1 MNKKAFTLIEVLVA
15 SAVMLV
21 LFVLAGGALWTGGR
35 SSTRGIEKLDEISK
49 ISRLGEYLKKC
60 LRFAVQVEHLQPGP
74 ELEEYQIRFVEE
86 ISPIDGTR
94 VEKDASFKFSGPPRG
109 AKHVEIVFAGRPQPM
124 DFDQLDL
131 RMSITGNLISVQ
143 LDGGKNR
150 VLEVAVTSPYMVA
163 LSGFTGNPL
172 EGLGASAGAPD
183 ALASGGSAGGLPPGT
198 PLAGLPGSPS
208 PAPGFTPPIAS
219 PGPLASAEGPGP
231 SGATGGLGALGT
243 QLGTGAVATRDK
255 PDQGVPPGENP
266 AEGETFTTEGGTGT
280 PRSPARMPPRLE
292 SRSDSATITP
302 SAGPPLGSKPAEAV
316 GGDAEQAEEEEPAV
330 IASDDQGITIART
343 PPGPPTQRLD
353 QPVKP
358 VKPVKPLRPTMTAPP
373 SIKPPMGPSTGVTR
387 SRLRAPTEP
396 AGTQEPTVRRTPP
409 VLPPALQAVI
419 DKLREMPRDPKPP
432 KAPEPEKE
440 PDKPLRQTEPL
451 EATPAGEGGMNQP
464 FN

>member
-74 ELEEYQIRFVEE
+74 ELEEYQVRFVEE

-131 RMSITGNLISVQ
+131 RMSITGNLIAVQ

-183 ALASGGSAGGLPPGT
+183 ALASGGSASGLPAGT
-198 PLAGLPGSPS
+198 PLAGLPGSAS
-208 PAPGFTPPIAS
+208 PAQGFVP
-219 PGPLASAEGPGP
+219 PLASSSQPPGVEGP
-231 SGATGGLGALGT
+231 ATRDTTGGLGALGS
-243 QLGTGAVATRDK
+243 QLGTGTVASRDK
-255 PDQGVPPGENP
+255 PDRIAPPDESP
-266 AEGETFTTEGGTGT
+266 AEGETFSADGGTGT
-280 PRSPARMPPRLE
+280 PRSLARMPPRLE
-292 SRSDSATITP
+292 SRSEPATITP
-302 SAGPPLGSKPAEAV
+302 SADPPLGFRPAEAT
-316 GGDAEQAEEEEPAV
+316 GSADQQAEEEEPAV

-343 PPGPPTQRLD
+343 PPGPPTHRLD

-373 SIKPPMGPSTGVTR
+373 SIVPPTGLSTGVAR

-396 AGTQEPTVRRTPP
+396 AGSQDPTIRRS
-409 VLPPALQAVI
+409 PPALPPSLQAI
-419 DKLREMPRDPKPP
+419 LDRLRETPRDTKPP
-432 KAPEPEKE
+432 KDPAPEKE
-440 PDKPLRQTEPL
+440 PDKPNRQTEPL
-451 EATPAGEGGMNQP
+451 EAAPAGEGGMNQP